1 MLIEKEN
8 DHDQEIVKLKRS
20 LNAEK
25 KKTQELLHQQRNREA
40 SMITTVAKRDSEIE
54 NREID
59 PNIYFKG
66 VSISEYESYQDR
78 ITITNK
84 RVSQS
89 TALAT

>member
-1 MLIEKEN
+1 
-8 DHDQEIVKLKRS
+8 
-20 LNAEK
+20 
-25 KKTQELLHQQRNREA
+25 
-40 SMITTVAKRDSEIE
+40 MITTVAKRDSEIE